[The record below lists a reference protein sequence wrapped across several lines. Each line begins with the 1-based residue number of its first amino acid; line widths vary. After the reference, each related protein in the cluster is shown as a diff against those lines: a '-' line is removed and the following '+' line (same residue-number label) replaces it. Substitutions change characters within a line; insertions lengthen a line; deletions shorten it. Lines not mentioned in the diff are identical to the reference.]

1 MFSLLATHLQEVAS
15 TKSYFTH
22 YIAAKHV
29 CGKREKE
36 HPSFLF
42 RKEACQLHF
51 FKRIDKLRKFKK
63 NRKVTPEKHVTTG
76 VPETENMPAAREQE
90 NKGNSHMRRDR
101 IKIDLLIHDLKVP
114 LAVIEAG
121 LTSMMNRQ
129 EKYGPITEKQERV
142 FKRALRNTKV
152 LKTLVGDALELGRS
166 GEGIV
171 FFSDFKLADLI
182 EEALVEILDLTDTI
196 TSEKLKI
203 CKNLT
208 HFKNTLKEKGLIL
221 SIDEDLWGAQIRQD
235 ETKIKQI
242 LRNLLNNALKYRKSR
257 VELSVNCKDGF
268 VVFSVKDDGAGIP
281 VAYHK
286 KIFDCYFQLDASNTC
301 SVRGH
306 GLGLAGVMVLVEDLG
321 GEMLLNS
328 DEGQGAK
335 FQVKIPLKTNE

>member
-1 MFSLLATHLQEVAS
+1 ML
-15 TKSYFTH
+15 
-22 YIAAKHV
+22 
-29 CGKREKE
+29 
-36 HPSFLF
+36 
-42 RKEACQLHF
+42 F
-51 FKRIDKLRKFKK
+51 FKKIDKLKKGRK
-63 NRKVTPEKHVTTG
+63 NRSKATSNRNITKG
-76 VPETENMPAAREQE
+76 VSTAENEPATRGQE
-90 NKGNSHMRRDR
+90 NKGNSHMRRER

-121 LTSMMNRQ
+121 LTSMMKRQ

-171 FFSDFKLADLI
+171 FFSDFPLADLI
-182 EEALVEILDLTDTI
+182 EETLVEILDLTDTAM
-196 TSEKLKI
+196 SEKLKK
-203 CKNLT
+203 CETLN
-208 HFKNTLKEKGLIL
+208 HFKKTLGEKGVIL
-221 SIDEDLWGAQIRQD
+221 SIDEALWEQKICQD

-257 VELSVNCKDGF
+257 VELGIDCKEGL
-268 VVFSVKDDGAGIP
+268 VIFSVKDDGKGIP
-281 VAYHK
+281 TAYHK
-286 KIFDCYFQLDASNTC
+286 KIFDCYFQLDASSTC

-321 GEMLLNS
+321 GEMLLDS

-335 FQVKIPLKTNE
+335 FLVKIPLKTNK

>member
-1 MFSLLATHLQEVAS
+1 ML
-15 TKSYFTH
+15 
-22 YIAAKHV
+22 
-29 CGKREKE
+29 
-36 HPSFLF
+36 
-42 RKEACQLHF
+42 F
-51 FKRIDKLRKFKK
+51 FKRIDKLKKVKK
-63 NRKVTPEKHVTTG
+63 NRSKITSKKNTTTG
-76 VPETENMPAAREQE
+76 VSGADMPAARGQE
-90 NKGNSHMRRDR
+90 KKGNPHMRRDR

-152 LKTLVGDALELGRS
+152 LKALVGDALELGRS

-171 FFSDFKLADLI
+171 FFSKFPLADLI
-182 EEALVEILDLTDTI
+182 EETLVEILDLTDTVM
-196 TSEKLKI
+196 SEKLKK
-203 CKNLT
+203 CENLM
-208 HFKNTLKEKGLIL
+208 HFKKTLEEKGIIL
-221 SIDEDLWGAQIRQD
+221 SIDETLWEQKIRQD

-257 VELSVNCKDGF
+257 VELSVDCKEGF
-268 VVFSVKDDGAGIP
+268 VIFSVQDDGAGIP
-281 VAYHK
+281 VSYHK
-286 KIFDCYFQLDASNTC
+286 KIFDCYFQLEATSTC

-335 FQVKIPLKTNE
+335 FLVKIPLRTDT

>member
-1 MFSLLATHLQEVAS
+1 ML
-15 TKSYFTH
+15 
-22 YIAAKHV
+22 
-29 CGKREKE
+29 
-36 HPSFLF
+36 
-42 RKEACQLHF
+42 F
-51 FKRIDKLRKFKK
+51 FKRIGKLNKIKK
-63 NRKVTPEKHVTTG
+63 NRSKITLRRNITTG
-76 VPETENMPAAREQE
+76 VSATANMPAARGQKK
-90 NKGNSHMRRDR
+90 KGNPHMRRER

-152 LKTLVGDALELGRS
+152 LKALVGDALELGRS

-171 FFSDFKLADLI
+171 FFSNFPLADLI
-182 EEALVEILDLTDTI
+182 EETLVEILDLTDTVM
-196 TSEKLKI
+196 SEKLKK
-203 CKNLT
+203 CENLM
-208 HFKNTLKEKGLIL
+208 HFKKTLEEKGVIL
-221 SIDEDLWGAQIRQD
+221 SIDETLWEQKIRQD

-257 VELSVNCKDGF
+257 VELSVDCKEGF
-268 VVFSVKDDGAGIP
+268 VIFSVQDDGEGIP
-281 VAYHK
+281 VSYHK
-286 KIFDCYFQLDASNTC
+286 KIFDCYFQLDASSTC

-335 FQVKIPLKTNE
+335 FLVKIPLKADT

>member
-1 MFSLLATHLQEVAS
+1 ML
-15 TKSYFTH
+15 
-22 YIAAKHV
+22 
-29 CGKREKE
+29 
-36 HPSFLF
+36 
-42 RKEACQLHF
+42 F
-51 FKRIDKLRKFKK
+51 FKKIDKLKEGRK
-63 NRKVTPEKHVTTG
+63 NRSKATSNRNITKG
-76 VPETENMPAAREQE
+76 VSTAENEPATRGQE
-90 NKGNSHMRRDR
+90 SKGNSHMRREK

-121 LTSMMNRQ
+121 LTSMMKRQ

-171 FFSDFKLADLI
+171 FFSDFPLADLI
-182 EEALVEILDLTDTI
+182 EETLVEILDLTDTAM
-196 TSEKLKI
+196 SEKLKK
-203 CKNLT
+203 CETLN
-208 HFKNTLKEKGLIL
+208 HFKKTLGEKGVIL
-221 SIDEDLWGAQIRQD
+221 SIDEALWEQKICQD

-257 VELSVNCKDGF
+257 VELGIDCKEGL
-268 VVFSVKDDGAGIP
+268 VIFSVKDDGKGIP
-281 VAYHK
+281 TAYHK
-286 KIFDCYFQLDASNTC
+286 KIFDCYFQLDASSTC

-321 GEMLLNS
+321 GEMLLDS

-335 FQVKIPLKTNE
+335 FLVKIPLKTNK

>member
-1 MFSLLATHLQEVAS
+1 ML
-15 TKSYFTH
+15 
-22 YIAAKHV
+22 
-29 CGKREKE
+29 
-36 HPSFLF
+36 
-42 RKEACQLHF
+42 F
-51 FKRIDKLRKFKK
+51 FKKIDKLKKSRK
-63 NRKVTPEKHVTTG
+63 NRSKATSNLSITKSTSVTVNK
-76 VPETENMPAAREQE
+76 PATREQKH
-90 NKGNSHMRRDR
+90 KGKSHMRRER

-121 LTSMMNRQ
+121 LTSMMKRQ

-171 FFSDFKLADLI
+171 FFSDFPLADLI
-182 EEALVEILDLTDTI
+182 EETLVEILDLTDTAM
-196 TSEKLKI
+196 SEKLKK
-203 CKNLT
+203 CENLN
-208 HFKNTLKEKGLIL
+208 HFKKTLEEKGVIL
-221 SIDEDLWGAQIRQD
+221 SIDDALWEQQICQD

-257 VELSVNCKDGF
+257 VELRIECKEGL
-268 VVFSVKDDGAGIP
+268 VIFSVEDDGAGIP
-281 VAYHK
+281 TAYHK
-286 KIFDCYFQLDASNTC
+286 KIFDCYFQLDASSTC

-321 GEMLLNS
+321 GKMLLDS

-335 FQVKIPLKTNE
+335 FLVKIPLKTNE